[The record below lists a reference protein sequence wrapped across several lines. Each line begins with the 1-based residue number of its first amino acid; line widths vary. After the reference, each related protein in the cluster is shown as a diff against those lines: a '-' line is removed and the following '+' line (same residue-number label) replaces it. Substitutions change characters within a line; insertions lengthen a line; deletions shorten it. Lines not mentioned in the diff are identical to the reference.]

1 MRVAVF
7 FTPPPEHPLTRAAA
21 LWLGR
26 DAFSDETF
34 PLTADEGMSAGE
46 IAALTAEPRRYGFHA
61 TLKPPFR
68 LADGCRLEDVDA
80 ALETVATGLSQVDL
94 GRLAIAEIGSFFA
107 LTPVSEND
115 AVAAL
120 AADVVRRFDRFRAP
134 PTDDEIARRR
144 PERLSP
150 RQRENL
156 ERWGYPY
163 VFDDFLFH
171 MTLTGP
177 VAERRRAAVRR
188 ILEDRF
194 GQHLD
199 RRVVVDGLALFVES
213 VPPGDFI
220 VGKRVTLS
228 DLPQPAAAP

>member
-26 DAFSDETF
+26 DAFSGETF
-34 PLTADEGMSAGE
+34 PPPADGGMPAEE

-80 ALETVATGLSQVDL
+80 ALETAAASLSQVDL
-94 GRLAIAEIGSFFA
+94 GRPAIAEIGSFFA
-107 LTPVSEND
+107 MTPATESNAIGE
-115 AVAAL
+115 L
-120 AADVVRRFDRFRAP
+120 AAEIVRRFDVFRAP
-134 PTDDEIARRR
+134 PTAEEIARRR
-144 PERLSP
+144 PERLSQ
-150 RQRENL
+150 RQRDYL
-156 ERWGYPY
+156 MQWGYPY
-163 VFDDFLFH
+163 VLDDFRFH

-194 GQHLD
+194 RPLVAP
-199 RRVVVDGLALFVES
+199 VVVDSLALFVEPS
-213 VPPGDFI
+213 PPGDFI
-220 VGKRVTLS
+220 VRKRVAMRHA
-228 DLPQPAAAP
+228 PQPVEAT

>member
-26 DAFSDETF
+26 DAFSGETF
-34 PLTADEGMSAGE
+34 PPSADSGVLADE

-68 LADGCRLEDVDA
+68 LADGCRLEDLDA
-80 ALETVATGLSQVDL
+80 ALETTAASLSRVDL

-107 LTPVSEND
+107 MTPATESNAIGEI
-115 AVAAL
+115 AGEI
-120 AADVVRRFDRFRAP
+120 VRRFDRFREP

-150 RQRENL
+150 RQRDYL
-156 ERWGYPY
+156 TRWGYPY
-163 VFDDFLFH
+163 VFDDFRFH

-177 VAERRRAAVRR
+177 VSERRRAAVRR

-194 GQHLD
+194 RPLVAP
-199 RRVVVDGLALFVES
+199 VVVDSLALFVELS
-213 VPPGDFI
+213 PPGDFI
-220 VGKRVTLS
+220 VRKRVAMRHARR
-228 DLPQPAAAP
+228 PVGAA